1 MQSATLSTSAPPRL
15 PTIDSDLRRITP
27 TDIAESVAAIRD
39 SYSRDTSAGG
49 VCVAD
54 GMGLRLSVERGA
66 LVVTDGI
73 GDHCRTRRFDK
84 ATHRLRRVV
93 VMGTTGTFS
102 IDALHWCSRLGI
114 GVVVLDTDGSVQLA
128 SSPRVTD
135 DARLR
140 RTQALA
146 PFEPYGI
153 DVARWLM
160 SRKLMGQG
168 KLVRHRFGD
177 EETVETIGNLALAT
191 EGAATVDEL
200 RQLEASAAA
209 LYFGSWSGRAEC
221 APSFAAKDRTRIP
234 PHWSRYEGRR
244 SVLASAA
251 SNRKAERPVNALLNY
266 VYSLV
271 EAEAILACQAVG
283 LDPGLGIVHADA
295 KGRQSLAL
303 DVMEPV
309 RPEVDAFVL
318 DLVERR
324 TFRKVEFSETSDG
337 HVRLRSP
344 LTHDLAETMPQWAK
358 SLGPIAEHIAHAFG
372 KAMDGTYSAATP
384 LTSRRLRD
392 AQAVVRA
399 RKFEATRRAASG
411 RVLQRPPV
419 QPAALALWTC
429 PDCGG
434 AVTNPRHVRCDACIA
449 ADPASTPEIRGRRGA
464 AIAARKRALT
474 EWDKANPDAVY
485 DPELFRR
492 ETLPRLRTVPLAE
505 IMEAAGCSKA
515 SASDYRRGKRTPH
528 VSTWAALAELV
539 GQRPDHC
546 PTSTTMESA
555 SAGLNRRGTHVVDLS
570 LT

>member
-1 MQSATLSTSAPPRL
+1 M
-15 PTIDSDLRRITP
+15 
-27 TDIAESVAAIRD
+27 DIAESVAAIRET
-39 SYSRDTSAGG
+39 YSRGTSAAG

-84 ATHRLRRVV
+84 ATHGLRRVV
-93 VMGTTGTFS
+93 VMGTTGTVS

-114 GVVVLDTDGSVQLA
+114 GVVVLAHDGTVQLA
-128 SSPRVTD
+128 STPRLTD

-146 PFEPYGI
+146 SFEPYGL

-160 SRKLMGQG
+160 TRKLMGQG
-168 KLVRHRFGD
+168 ALVLRGFGD
-177 EETVETIGNLALAT
+177 DETAETIGDLAIAT
-191 EGAATVDEL
+191 EGAETIDEL

-209 LYFGSWSGRAEC
+209 LYFGTWSGRAKC
-221 APSFAAKDRTRIP
+221 APSFAAKDRSRIP

-251 SNRKAERPVNALLNY
+251 SNRKAERPVNAMLNY
-266 VYSLV
+266 LYSLV

-283 LDPGLGIVHADA
+283 LDPGLGVVHADA

-303 DVMEPV
+303 DIMEPV

-318 DLVERR
+318 DMIERR

-344 LTHDLAETMPQWAK
+344 LTHELAETMPQWAK
-358 SLGPIAEHIAHAFG
+358 SLGPIAEHVAHAFG
-372 KAMDGTYSAATP
+372 KAMADTYSAATP

-392 AQAVVRA
+392 AQAVVKA
-399 RKFEATRRAASG
+399 RKVEATRRAAAS
-411 RVLQRPPV
+411 RVLQRPAA
-419 QPAALALWTC
+419 QPAALPLWTC

-434 AVTNPRHVRCDACIA
+434 AVTNPRHVRCEACID

-474 EWDKANPDAVY
+474 EWDKVNPDAVY

-492 ETLPRLRTVPLAE
+492 EILPKLAGVKLSE
-505 IMEAAGCSKA
+505 IAEAAGCSKA
-515 SASDYRRGKRTPH
+515 YASDIRRGKWTPH
-528 VSTWAALAELV
+528 VSTWGALTQL
-539 GQRPDHC
+539 GC
-546 PTSTTMESA
+546 ISA
-555 SAGLNRRGTHVVDLS
+555 SANPGGGLP
-570 LT
+570 